1 MAPKFSK
8 LEEKVEELY
17 INNTPINTILN
28 ITKKPISSIYNAIA
42 RIKRKKTSINKTS
55 LNLNKT
61 KSGPIKK
68 IQNQEKRVINR
79 ELLKFPKVKNKELLS
94 LNNLNILERTLQRF
108 LKEENYYYNT
118 SFKKPYLSK
127 KAKKE
132 RYLHA
137 KK

>member
-17 INNTPINTILN
+17 INNTPINTISN
-28 ITKKPISSIYNAIA
+28 ITKKPKLSIYNAI
-42 RIKRKKTSINKTS
+42 KRMNWKKTSINKTS

-61 KSGPIKK
+61 KSGLIKK
-68 IQNQEKRVINR
+68 IQNREKRVINR
-79 ELLKFPKVKNKELLS
+79 ELAKFPKVKNKELLS
-94 LNNLNILERTLQRF
+94 LNDLNILERTLQRF
-108 LKEENYYYNT
+108 LKEENYHCNT
-118 SFKKPYLSK
+118 SFKKPYLLK

-132 RYLHA
+132 RNLYA

>member
-17 INNTPINTILN
+17 TNNISISTISTIL
-28 ITKKPISSIYNAIA
+28 KKPKSFIYTAIR
-42 RIKRKKTSINKTS
+42 RIKDKKNNSNKTS

-68 IQNQEKRVINR
+68 VENRKKRIINR
-79 ELLKFPKVKNKELLS
+79 ELAKFPKIKNKELLS
-94 LNNLNILERTLQRF
+94 LNDLNISERTLQRF
-108 LKEENYYYNT
+108 LKEENYHYNT
-118 SFKKPYLSK
+118 SFKKPYLLK

-132 RYLHA
+132 RYLYA